1 MFTDGK
7 DRFYENLMQQTPYNK
22 PKHSGKRQSKFRYR
36 YVDLACDYCINR
48 KTCKHDI
55 CPFIMDN
62 LADLMED
69 GVFIHAVKNA
79 EASDNKHKQ
88 TLLTLKEN
96 TDGR

>member
-7 DRFYENLMQQTPYNK
+7 DRFYENLMQQIPCNK
-22 PKHSGKRQSKFRYR
+22 PRHSGKRQSKFCYR
-36 YVDLACDYCINR
+36 YADLACDYCINR
-48 KTCKHDI
+48 NTCRHDI

-69 GVFIHAVKNA
+69 DAFIHAIESA
-79 EASDNKHKQ
+79 ETCENRHKH
-88 TLLTLKEN
+88 TLLTLRGN